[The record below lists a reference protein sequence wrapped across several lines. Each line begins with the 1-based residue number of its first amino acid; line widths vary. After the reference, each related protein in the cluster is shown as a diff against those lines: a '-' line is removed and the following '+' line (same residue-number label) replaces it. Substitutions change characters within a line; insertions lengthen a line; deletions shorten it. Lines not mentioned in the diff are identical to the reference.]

1 MMKGNPKI
9 IEILN
14 ALLTGELTAIN
25 QYIVHSEMC
34 SNWGYEKL
42 HKTDEKRAI
51 DEMKH
56 AEKLIT
62 RILFLEG
69 IPVVSHLN
77 KISIGSDVAA
87 QHKNDMLSEVET
99 ISLYNNGIK
108 LAAEVGDSGT
118 RELLESILKDEE
130 VHLDWLEAQISQI
143 SQIGIQNYLADQ
155 LG

>member
-1 MMKGNPKI
+1 MKGNPKI

-14 ALLTGELTAIN
+14 ALLAGELTAIN

-42 HKTDEKRAI
+42 HKADEKRAI
-51 DEMKH
+51 DEMRH
-56 AEKLIT
+56 AEKLVT

-69 IPVVSHLN
+69 IPVVSHLE
-77 KISIGSDVAA
+77 KISIGSEVAA
-87 QHKNDMLSEVET
+87 QHKNDMNSEIET
-99 ISLYNNGIK
+99 IALYNNGIK

-130 VHLDWLEAQISQI
+130 GHLDWLEAQISQI
-143 SQIGIQNYLADQ
+143 SQMGIQNYLSDQ

>member
-1 MMKGNPKI
+1 MNGNPKI
-9 IEILN
+9 IDSLN
-14 ALLTGELTAIN
+14 ALLAGELTAIN

-42 HKTDEKRAI
+42 HKADEKRAI
-51 DEMKH
+51 DEMRH
-56 AEKLIT
+56 AEKLVT

-69 IPVVSHLN
+69 IPVVSHLE
-77 KISIGSDVAA
+77 KISIGSEVAA
-87 QHKNDMLSEVET
+87 QHKNDMNSEIET
-99 ISLYNNGIK
+99 IALYNNGIK

-130 VHLDWLEAQISQI
+130 GHLDWLEAQISQI
-143 SQIGIQNYLADQ
+143 SQMGIQNYLSDQ

>member
-1 MMKGNPKI
+1 MKGNPKI

-99 ISLYNNGIK
+99 ISLSNNGIK

>member
-1 MMKGNPKI
+1 MNGNPKI
-9 IEILN
+9 IETLN
-14 ALLTGELTAIN
+14 SLLADELTAIN

-42 HKTDEKRAI
+42 HKADEKRAI

-69 IPVVSHLN
+69 IPVVSHLKN
-77 KISIGSDVAA
+77 ISIGSDVVA
-87 QHKNDMLSEVET
+87 QHKNDMSSEIEA
-99 ISLYNNGIK
+99 IAMYNNGIK
-108 LAAEVGDSGT
+108 LAAQVGDSGT

-130 VHLDWLEAQISQI
+130 VHLDWLEAQINQI
-143 SQIGIQNYLADQ
+143 SQMGIQNYLADQ

>member
-1 MMKGNPKI
+1 MNGNPKI
-9 IEILN
+9 IESLN
-14 ALLTGELTAIN
+14 ALLAGELTAIN

-42 HKTDEKRAI
+42 HKADEKRAI

-69 IPVVSHLN
+69 IPVVSHLE
-77 KISIGSDVAA
+77 KISIGSEVAA
-87 QHKNDMLSEVET
+87 QHKNDMNSEIET
-99 ISLYNNGIK
+99 IAMYNKGIK

-130 VHLDWLEAQISQI
+130 GHLDWLEAQLNQI
-143 SQIGIQNYLADQ
+143 SQMGIQNYLADQ

>member
-1 MMKGNPKI
+1 MNGNPKI

-14 ALLTGELTAIN
+14 ALLAGELTAIN
-25 QYIVHSEMC
+25 QYIVHSEIC

-42 HKTDEKRAI
+42 HKADEKRAI

-56 AEKLIT
+56 AEQLIT

-69 IPVVSHLN
+69 IPVVSRLN
-77 KISIGSDVAA
+77 KISIGSDIAA
-87 QHKNDMLSEVET
+87 QHKNDMNSEIET
-99 ISLYNNGIK
+99 IALYNNGIK
-108 LAAEVGDSGT
+108 LSVEVGDSGT

-130 VHLDWLEAQISQI
+130 GHLDWLEAQINQI
-143 SQIGIQNYLADQ
+143 SQMGIQNYLADQ